1 MQLEIPPERKTPATK
16 GIHGFENLLIMLRRM
31 RLVQWRLK
39 KTPRKRTTVKS
50 DIKLWH
56 IKTLK
61 CLVSIG
67 HECGGY
73 Y

>member
-1 MQLEIPPERKTPATK
+1 MQLEIPPERKAPATT

-61 CLVSIG
+61 CLLLVG
-67 HECGGY
+67 HAFGRY